1 MNISFISIFG
11 GSWNVSNANLIV
23 QNCFFGRRNR
33 NDMMRTE
40 QVTNKSMFLNN
51 TASDSVWSNSKEVI
65 SDFSLN
71 LAKATGVFLNTTFRN
86 INIKNSNTSVI
97 EASLQSQ
104 LHFSFSNISEI
115 YGIDLNSHF
124 VQITNNTLLKIQYS
138 TMERNNIFS
147 LIESFNN
154 SNLII
159 EDSIFIKNKGVRQCI
174 GVFNGTVHI
183 NRSSFTENEI
193 TAVNGEFS
201 CNFFISNS
209 TFAGNHYAG
218 MLISLFY
225 KGALEIETSIFK
237 NNVNTDMYPCIYV
250 NFEVPVKLRDSTFF
264 NNTGL
269 YTGSIFI
276 SNSRAVINNVSFS
289 NNSGAQASCIYAPK
303 NAVVNVIGCK
313 FNSNTEGS
321 VVYATPGSELNIADS
336 IFTDHVL
343 PEGSLIEIEN
353 THLDLIN
360 CTVTNNTMGKI
371 GIVQASTYCQI
382 TVRNCMFDQNAGKY
396 GAVFYLSIKSS
407 LFISD
412 SQFHNNV
419 ASVGGCVYL
428 LDSILDITES
438 MFSNNSAYVYAGAI
452 AAERSNI
459 TMKLSHFYYHKSG
472 VRGGILDMTNSTL
485 VAQNCSMENN
495 SAQEIGAAIYKNL
508 NGQIILDGCWLN
520 MNRAPQ
526 GVIWYYHY
534 IDSIFRLSHTS
545 CFTCG
550 NCGPCIEF
558 IGKDGYNFTMY
569 TLNFSIS
576 KRGISL
582 SSTELNFASEAIE
595 YGVIVSEERKK
606 IYLTETA
613 FASGIKS

>member
-1 MNISFISIFG
+1 MI
-11 GSWNVSNANLIV
+11 
-23 QNCFFGRRNR
+23 
-33 NDMMRTE
+33 RTE

-51 TASDSVWSNSKEVI
+51 NAPDSVWSNSREVL

-71 LAKATGVFLNTTFRN
+71 LTKATGIFHNTTIRN
-86 INIKNSNTSVI
+86 INIKNSNTAVI

-115 YGIDLNSHF
+115 YGIDLNTHF

-183 NRSSFTENEI
+183 IRSSFIENEI
-193 TAVNGEFS
+193 PTVGGEFS
-201 CNFFISNS
+201 CDFFISNS
-209 TFAGNHYAG
+209 TFEGNRCSG

-225 KGALEIETSIFK
+225 RGALEIETSIFK

-250 NFEVPVKLRDSTFF
+250 NFEVTVKLRDSTFF

-269 YTGSIFI
+269 YTGSIYI
-276 SNSRAVINNVSFS
+276 SNSQAEFNNVSFS
-289 NNSGAQASCIYAPK
+289 ANAGLQASCIFAPK
-303 NAVVNVIGCK
+303 NAMVNVTGCR
-313 FNSNTEGS
+313 FDSNREGS
-321 VVYATPGSELNIADS
+321 VVYATPGSELNITDS
-336 IFTDHVL
+336 LFTDHVL
-343 PEGSLIEIEN
+343 PEDSLIEIEKTN
-353 THLDLIN
+353 LNLTN

-371 GIVQASTYCQI
+371 GGIVQASTYCQI
-382 TVRNCMFDQNAGKY
+382 TVRNCMFDQNAGRY

-428 LDSILDITES
+428 LDSILDIAES
-438 MFSNNSAYVYAGAI
+438 MFSKNSAHVYAGAI

-459 TMKLSHFYYHKSG
+459 TMKLSHFYYHESG
-472 VRGGILDMTNSTL
+472 VRGGVLDMTNSTL

-495 SAQEIGAAIYKNL
+495 SAHEVGAAIYKNL

-520 MNRAPQ
+520 MNRAPL

-569 TLNFSIS
+569 TLNFSIG
-576 KRGISL
+576 KKGISL
-582 SSTELNFASEAIE
+582 SSTEPNFASEALE
-595 YGVIVSEERKK
+595 CGVIVSGEGKK

>member
-11 GSWNVSNANLIV
+11 GSWNISNADLIV

-33 NDMMRTE
+33 NGVMRTE
-40 QVTNKSMFLNN
+40 QVTDKINPLNSTTQN
-51 TASDSVWSNSKEVI
+51 LVWSNSRELI
-65 SDFSLN
+65 SKFSLK
-71 LAKATGVFLNTTFRN
+71 LVQATGLFLNTTFAN
-86 INIKNSNTSVI
+86 LYEKNSNVSII
-97 EASLQSQ
+97 EAISQSK
-104 LHFSFSNISEI
+104 LHFSLSNISEI
-115 YGIDLNSHF
+115 HGTNSHF
-124 VQITNNTLLKIQYS
+124 IHINNTLLKIQNS
-138 TMERNNIFS
+138 TMERNSISS
-147 LIESFNN
+147 LIESVNN

-159 EDSIFIKNKGVRQCI
+159 ENSIFIKNKGGRQCI
-174 GVFNGTVHI
+174 DVFNGTVHI
-183 NRSSFTENEI
+183 IQSSFIENEI
-193 TAVNGEFS
+193 EAINGEFS
-201 CNFFISNS
+201 CHFYISGS
-209 TFAGNHYAG
+209 TFEANRAGFLIG
-218 MLISLFY
+218 MYY
-225 KGALEIETSIFK
+225 KSNLEIESSMFK
-237 NNVNTDMYPCIYV
+237 NNVAKGTDPVICV
-250 NFEVPVKLRDSTFF
+250 NFDVSVKLRDSTFF

-269 YTGSIFI
+269 YTGNICI
-276 SNSRAVINNVSFS
+276 SNSQAEFNNVSFS
-289 NNSGAQASCIYAPK
+289 ANAGLQASCIFAPK
-303 NAVVNVIGCK
+303 NAKVNVTGCR
-313 FNSNTEGS
+313 FDSNREGS
-321 VVYATPGSELNIADS
+321 VVYATPGSKLFITDS

-343 PEGSLIEIEN
+343 PEDSLIEIEN
-353 THLDLIN
+353 TYLDLNN
-360 CTVTNNTMGKI
+360 CTVTNNKMGKI

-382 TVRNCMFDQNAGKY
+382 TVSNCMFDQNAGRY

-438 MFSNNSAYVYAGAI
+438 MFSNNSAHVYAGAI

-459 TMKLSHFYYHKSG
+459 TMKLSHFYYHESG
-472 VRGGILDMTNSTL
+472 VRGGVLDMTNSTL

-495 SAQEIGAAIYKNL
+495 SAHEVGAAIYKNL

-520 MNRAPQ
+520 MNRAPR
-526 GVIWYYHY
+526 GVIWYWHY

-569 TLNFSIS
+569 ALNFSIS
-576 KRGISL
+576 KKGISL
-582 SSTELNFASEAIE
+582 SSTEPNFTSEAIE
-595 YGVIVSEERKK
+595 YGVIVSEEGRK

-613 FASGIKS
+613 FASGI